1 MNLPKVVIV
10 GRPNVGKSSLFNR
23 IVGRKAAVVFDRE
36 GVTRDRHYQTAEWNG
51 VYFQIIDTGGF
62 LSKEL
67 DALDGQVK
75 FQIEAAITEAECVL
89 FVVDGRSGISDLD
102 LQFSRF
108 MHQRNQHTFLVVNK
122 TETRQSQTD
131 VHEFWSL
138 GLGTPYPIS
147 ALTGE
152 GVADLLDEIISSLPD
167 KPDSI
172 PEDKNIRVAV
182 LGRPNAGKST
192 LVNRLLGEERLI
204 TSEIPGTTRDSID
217 TEFEYQGQPFI
228 ITDTAGLRK
237 KARVKDDVEYYSNM
251 RSLESIRRSDVCVL
265 LFDIAR
271 GLEIQDLRIIEQV
284 QREGKGLVMVL
295 NKWDLI
301 EADDKTFDNLVKEMI
316 YKYSELEFVPFV
328 AVSGLTGRRLPRL
341 MDIILRV
348 HSGLQRILG
357 RDEVIKW
364 FEEAIAK
371 HAHPYT
377 TKGAVMLKRCCQVMV
392 KPPALAFE
400 VSRPELVT
408 ESYIR
413 YLRRQAHDYF
423 GLEGVP
429 LRIWFRDRFQLR
441 TDEELEA
448 YLRLGRSADD
458 EWAGETMQ
466 PEEK

>member
-23 IVGRKAAVVFDRE
+23 IVGRKAAVVLDRE
-36 GVTRDRHYQTAEWNG
+36 GVTRDRHYQTSEWNG

-75 FQIEAAITEAECVL
+75 NQIEAALTEAECAI
-89 FVVDGRSGISDLD
+89 FVVDGRSGVSDLD

-108 MHQRNQHTFLVVNK
+108 MHQRNRRTFLAVNK
-122 TETRQSQTD
+122 TESRQAQTD
-131 VHEFWSL
+131 AHEFWSI
-138 GLGTPYPIS
+138 GMGQPYSIS
-147 ALTGE
+147 ALTGL
-152 GVADLLDEIISSLPD
+152 GVADLLDDVIASLGD
-167 KPDSI
+167 KPDTAPPDTS
-172 PEDKNIRVAV
+172 IRVAV

-204 TSEIPGTTRDSID
+204 TSDIPGTTRDSID
-217 TEFEYQGQPFI
+217 TEFEYQGHSFVL
-228 ITDTAGLRK
+228 TDTAGLRR

-265 LFDIAR
+265 LFDIER

-284 QREGKGLVMVL
+284 QTAGKGLVMAL

-301 EADDKTFDNLVKEMI
+301 AAEDKTFDNMVKEMI
-316 YKYSELEFVPFV
+316 YKYTELEFVPFI
-328 AVSGLTGRRLPRL
+328 AISGLTGRRLPRL

-348 HSGLQRILG
+348 HGGLERILG
-357 RDEVIKW
+357 REEVIKW
-364 FEEAIAK
+364 FEETVAK
-371 HAHPYT
+371 HPHPYT

-400 VSRPELVT
+400 VSRPELVS

-413 YLRRQAHDYF
+413 YLRRQAHEYF

-448 YLRLGRSADD
+448 YLRLKNPPDD
-458 EWAGETMQ
+458 EWTEETI
-466 PEEK
+466 PSED